1 MKVHI
6 ATMYVRIFVE
16 IVLPLGKIQGSSEA
30 TNSLNFDDCGTAL
43 LYSLHL
49 NRRWY

>member
-6 ATMYVRIFVE
+6 ATTYVRIFVE
-16 IVLPLGKIQGSSEA
+16 IVLPVGKIQGIYEA
-30 TNSLNFDDCGTAL
+30 TYSLNFDDCGDCL
-43 LYSLHL
+43 LYLPHL